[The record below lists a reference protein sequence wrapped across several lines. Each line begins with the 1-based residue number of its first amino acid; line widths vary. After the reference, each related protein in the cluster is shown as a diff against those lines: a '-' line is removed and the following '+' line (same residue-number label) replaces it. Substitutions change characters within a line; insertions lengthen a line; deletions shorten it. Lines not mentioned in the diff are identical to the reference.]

1 MVRWKQ
7 LGVLLSI
14 LAIRLTNRLQ
24 DIHIK
29 TCTLPELLPPNTIC
43 RDG

>member
-14 LAIRLTNRLQ
+14 LAICFMNKLQ

-29 TCTLPELLPPNTIC
+29 TCTLPELLPPNTI
-43 RDG
+43 